1 MHSDTLAEQA
11 AQRLGE
17 NLHHSLPHL
26 RFSVQ
31 PHAHGETVVRIIIS
45 VISESTEC
53 DAMRLDALIKKEVE
67 ALKAEFG
74 RLCSITAHVIVCP
87 RAQMDLFVAPLSS
100 ELGVFCTD
108 SELYRLCTRTDDSAD
123 GKQQRQSCDELDE
136 SDEPHR
142 PAVAS
147 IDTKGADIRPFVA
160 LEALD
165 DGASDEQEVDDASG
179 DDKRKQENDS
189 QSVKTLLPDRAAET
203 SGDQLRLS
211 LLRADVLVLGV
222 SGKIGSGKTTLCDAL
237 QAHYGAER
245 CTVRN
250 FADLLKEQVAYHYGF
265 PVEWCYSTSGK
276 QRRVER
282 CQNKTVG
289 EILQEWGT
297 ALRDGVDANV
307 WVEGVHTWLQSRLEQ
322 VQQYNSAVAT
332 TNGACYAPLHGIR
345 PEHSASG
352 SLCTFAHIVLLGD
365 VRFPNEYRFVRET
378 CGGVVVRLEGDPCA
392 VRAQSR
398 RDLMHISETALDDP
412 LAFPRDLVI
421 DTQALDG
428 EQSAALAI
436 DFVQKRHCS
445 TSARRQIARAHMLH
459 KQIVPLLQAIR
470 NSRALNEGL
479 PMSAPEIEY
488 SALWSAAF
496 EQDLKDEEQD
506 ALVSFEAIH
515 WLCLQQKCIDYGRNE
530 PLEPLPSIQAL
541 IDSCTRPLS
550 E

>member
-1 MHSDTLAEQA
+1 MHSDSLAEQA

-17 NLHHSLPHL
+17 NLHNSLPQL

-31 PHAHGETVVRIIIS
+31 PHVRDDDADIRIIIS

-53 DAMRLDALIKKEVE
+53 DAMRLDALIKQEVE
-67 ALKAEFG
+67 ALKGEFG
-74 RLCSITAHVIVCP
+74 KRCNSIAANVIVCP
-87 RAQMDLFVAPLSS
+87 RAQIDLFVAPLNS

-108 SELYRLCTRTDDSAD
+108 PDLYRLCTRTDDSID
-123 GKQQRQSCDELDE
+123 CTRQRQASGDDSDE
-136 SDEPHR
+136 SNEPHW

-160 LEALD
+160 LEALE
-165 DGASDEQEVDDASG
+165 GAASDEQEVDD
-179 DDKRKQENDS
+179 DKREPQHVSRSAES
-189 QSVKTLLPDRAAET
+189 RLPDAAAEP
-203 SGDQLRLS
+203 SVDKLRLS
-211 LLRADVLVLGV
+211 LLRADVLVVGV

-237 QAHYGAER
+237 RSHYGSER

-250 FADLLKEQVAYHYGF
+250 FADLLKEQVAQHYGF

-276 QRRVER
+276 QRRIER
-282 CQNKTVG
+282 CQNKTIG
-289 EILQEWGT
+289 EILQDWGT

-322 VQQYNSAVAT
+322 VQQYNDA
-332 TNGACYAPLHGIR
+332 YAPLHGIR
-345 PEHSASG
+345 LEHSASG

-392 VRAQSR
+392 VRARSR

-412 LAFPRDLVI
+412 VAFPRDLVI

-445 TSARRQIARAHMLH
+445 TSTRRQIARAHMLH

-496 EQDLKDEEQD
+496 EHDLEDEEQD

-515 WLCLQQKCIDYGRNE
+515 WLRLQQKCIDYARNE